1 MGGYAAKNNF
11 FALGLLER
19 PYKQHLKESSP
30 SANHRARVCL
40 CFSERTDKP
49 IWVSDRSIKPC
60 TTDGPDG
67 ANRAMEDSLGEPLTD
82 GKPQRTLS
90 NRSVSGTNGT
100 FAVPR
105 NIKAQ
110 QLRATLLLLEVFS
123 LQIKPEGRP
132 LRDEDVNLVKEKVG

>member
-1 MGGYAAKNNF
+1 MDFSNWVKAHQAGSGQYA
-11 FALGLLER
+11 LL
-19 PYKQHLKESSP
+19 LLSS
-30 SANHRARVCL
+30 S
-40 CFSERTDKP
+40 
-49 IWVSDRSIKPC
+49 
-60 TTDGPDG
+60 
-67 ANRAMEDSLGEPLTD
+67 

-100 FAVPR
+100 FAVPQ